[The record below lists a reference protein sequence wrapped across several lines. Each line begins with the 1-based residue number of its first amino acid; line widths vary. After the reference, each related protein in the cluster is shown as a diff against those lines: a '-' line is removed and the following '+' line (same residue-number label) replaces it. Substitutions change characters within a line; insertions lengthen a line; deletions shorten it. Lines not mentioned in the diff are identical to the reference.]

1 MGEILGFLMGGLVEA
16 TQPLNFVMII
26 FGCALGLLIGA
37 MPGLGSV
44 NGVAILL
51 PITFLV
57 PPSTAIIFLAAIY
70 YGAMYGGAISS
81 ITLGIPGASTAVATV
96 FDGRPMAQSGNADR
110 ALMAAAIASFIGGT
124 ISVVLFTLF
133 APPLAAFALKFGPQ
147 EEFALMLLA
156 FATFIGLGGDD
167 IPKTIFSILIGLVL
181 ATIGLDII
189 SGQPRLVF
197 FDIDGFLHGINFL
210 VLAIGIYGIGEM
222 LWTLETTQGK
232 VMVHK
237 VQMSMS
243 RFKENLK
250 DVKSYIKTTS
260 LGSVLGYFV
269 GTLPAAGATPASL
282 MSYGLAKTF
291 SKDPDSFGKGNV
303 SGVAAPEAANNAAST
318 GSMLPMI
325 TLGIPGSPTTAIL
338 LGGMI
343 IWGLRP
349 GPLLFTEHPD
359 FVWGL
364 IGSLYVANLATV
376 IINLAF
382 IPLFVKVLTM
392 PFSIL
397 APIIYILCVVGG
409 YAPTQTMHDVWL
421 MLGFGVVG
429 YLLRKLNYP
438 VAPAV
443 LAIVLGPLAERSL
456 RQSLLGSQGD
466 PTIFFTRP
474 ISLVCILIAMALI
487 CYPIYSK
494 AKRKKGKKSILETGP
509 DDPAKSG

>member
-1 MGEILGFLMGGLVEA
+1 MEGILALLGTGLVEA
-16 TQPLNFVMII
+16 MQPANFAMIVI
-26 FGCALGLLIGA
+26 GCLLGLLVGA

-57 PPSTAIIFLAAIY
+57 PPTAAIIFLAAIY

-96 FDGRPMAQSGNADR
+96 FDGRPLAQQGRADK
-110 ALMAAAIASFIGGT
+110 ALTAAAVASFIGGT

-133 APPLAAFALKFGPQ
+133 APPLAEFALKFGPA
-147 EEFALMLLA
+147 EEFSLMILA
-156 FATFIGLGGDD
+156 FATFIGLSGDD
-167 IPKTIFSILIGLVL
+167 IPKTVFSILIGLVM
-181 ATIGLDII
+181 ASVGLDII
-189 SGQPRLVF
+189 SGQPRLIF
-197 FDIDGFLHGINFL
+197 GDISGFLHGVNFL

-222 LWTLETTQGK
+222 LWTLEETKGK
-232 VMVHK
+232 VIVHK
-237 VQMSMS
+237 VRLSLLDIF
-243 RFKENLK
+243 RNIR
-250 DVKSYIKTTS
+250 DVRRYIGTTS
-260 LGSVLGYFV
+260 LGSAVGYFV

-291 SKDPDSFGKGNV
+291 SRDPDSFGKGNI

-349 GPLLFTEHPD
+349 GPLLFSEHPG

-364 IGSLYVANLATV
+364 IGSLYIANLVALL
-376 IINLAF
+376 INLAF
-382 IPLFVKVLTM
+382 IPLFVRILTL
-392 PFSIL
+392 PFTIL
-397 APIIYILCVVGG
+397 APTIYILCVVGG

-421 MLGFGVVG
+421 MFLFGVVG
-429 YLLRKLNYP
+429 YFMRKLNYP

-456 RQSLLGSQGD
+456 RQSLLASQGD
-466 PTIFFTRP
+466 PIIFIERP
-474 ISLVCILIAMALI
+474 ISATCMFLALVLIAL
-487 CYPIYSK
+487 PLV
-494 AKRKKGKKSILETGP
+494 RRVLRRRGNG
-509 DDPAKSG
+509 

>member
-1 MGEILGFLMGGLVEA
+1 METILVSLGAGLLQAFE
-16 TQPLNFVMII
+16 PLNLFMIFAGCLAGLFV
-26 FGCALGLLIGA
+26 GC

-51 PITFLV
+51 PVTFLV
-57 PPSTAIIFLAAIY
+57 PPTAAIIFLAALY

-96 FDGRPMAQSGNADR
+96 FDGRPMAQQGKADK

-124 ISVVLFTLF
+124 VSIILFTLF

-167 IPKTIFSILIGLVL
+167 IPKTIFSILLGLVM
-181 ATIGLDII
+181 AAVGFDII
-189 SGQPRLVF
+189 SGQPRMIF
-197 FDIDGFLHGINFL
+197 FDMVEFQRGIGFL

-222 LWTLETTQGK
+222 LWTLESTKGQ
-232 VMVHK
+232 VQMHK
-237 VQMSMS
+237 VQITWARM
-243 RFKENLK
+243 KENFGE
-250 DVKSYIKTTS
+250 VGQYINSTWIGS
-260 LGSVLGYFV
+260 FLGFFV

-282 MSYGLAKTF
+282 MSYGLSKTF
-291 SKDPDSFGKGNV
+291 SKDPDSFGKGNI

-349 GPLLFTEHPD
+349 GPLLFTESPD

-364 IGSLYVANLATV
+364 IGSMYVANVVTV
-376 IINLAF
+376 LLNLALIPVF
-382 IPLFVKVLTM
+382 IRVLAM
-392 PFSIL
+392 PFTL
-397 APIIYILCVVGG
+397 LTPIIFVLCVLGVF
-409 YAPTQTMHDVWL
+409 ATTDRMFDTWV
-421 MLGFGVVG
+421 MLALGVVG
-429 YLLRKLNYP
+429 YLMRKLNYP

-443 LAIVLGPLAERSL
+443 LAIVLGPLAERSM
-456 RQSLLGSQGD
+456 RQSLIGSQGD
-466 PTIFFTRP
+466 ITTFVTRP
-474 ISLVCILIAMALI
+474 ISLTCVILALLLVS
-487 CYPIYSK
+487 YPLIQKLMRRRSQ
-494 AKRKKGKKSILETGP
+494 AR
-509 DDPAKSG
+509 A

>member
-1 MGEILGFLMGGLVEA
+1 MESILIALGGGLLEA
-16 TQPLNFVMII
+16 FQPLNLIMILI
-26 FGCALGLLIGA
+26 GCVVGLFIGA

-57 PPSTAIIFLAAIY
+57 PPNAAIMFLAAIY

-96 FDGRPMAQSGNADR
+96 FDGRPLATAGKADQ
-110 ALMAAAIASFIGGT
+110 ALTAAAVASFIGGT
-124 ISVVLFTLF
+124 ISVILFTLF
-133 APPLAAFALKFGPQ
+133 APPLAEFALKFGPA

-189 SGQPRLVF
+189 SGRPRLIF
-197 FDIDGFLHGINFL
+197 FDITGFMHGVNFL

-222 LWTLETTQGK
+222 LWTLEQTEGN
-232 VMVHK
+232 VIVHK
-237 VQMSMS
+237 VTMTVQSFL
-243 RFKENLK
+243 RNLRQIK
-250 DVKSYIKTTS
+250 IYLKTTV

-291 SKDPDSFGKGNV
+291 SNDPDSFGKGNV
-303 SGVAAPEAANNAAST
+303 AGVAAPEAANNAAST

-364 IGSLYVANLATV
+364 IGSLYVANFFTV
-376 IINLAF
+376 LINLAF
-382 IPLFVKVLTM
+382 IPIFVRVLTM
-392 PFSIL
+392 PFTIL
-397 APIIYILCVVGG
+397 APIIFVLCVVGG

-421 MLGFGVVG
+421 MLLFGIAG

-443 LAIVLGPLAERSL
+443 LAIVLGPLAEQSFRQSMLGSHGEIMIFFERPISATCIAIAAALILYPVVRSL
-456 RQSLLGSQGD
+456 R
-466 PTIFFTRP
+466 R
-474 ISLVCILIAMALI
+474 
-487 CYPIYSK
+487 
-494 AKRKKGKKSILETGP
+494 
-509 DDPAKSG
+509 PAKARAEG

>member
-1 MGEILGFLMGGLVEA
+1 MGDILHLLAGGLVEA
-16 TQPLNFVMII
+16 MQPLNFGMIVL
-26 FGCALGLLIGA
+26 GCVLGLLVGA

-57 PPSTAIIFLAAIY
+57 PPNAAIIFLAAIY

-96 FDGRPMAQSGNADR
+96 FDGRPLAVAGKADK
-110 ALMAAAIASFIGGT
+110 ALTAAAMASFIGGT
-124 ISVVLFTLF
+124 ISVILFTLF
-133 APPLAAFALKFGPQ
+133 APPLAAFALKFGPA

-167 IPKTIFSILIGLVL
+167 IPKTVFSILIGLVM
-181 ATIGLDII
+181 AAIGLDII
-189 SGQPRLVF
+189 TGQPRLIF
-197 FDIDGFLHGINFL
+197 GDITGFMHGINFL

-222 LWTLETTQGK
+222 LWTLEQTKGEV
-232 VMVHK
+232 VMHNVK
-237 VQMSMS
+237 LSM
-243 RFKENLK
+243 REIFKDIK
-250 DVKSYIKTTS
+250 DVKQYIGTTS

-303 SGVAAPEAANNAAST
+303 AGVAAPEAANNAAST

-349 GPLLFTEHPD
+349 GPLLFTEHPE

-364 IGSLYVANLATV
+364 IGSLYIANLMTL
-376 IINLAF
+376 IINLLF
-382 IPLFVKVLTM
+382 IPVFVKILTL
-392 PFSIL
+392 PFTIL
-397 APIIYILCVVGG
+397 APTIYILCVVGG

-421 MLGFGVVG
+421 MFLFGVAG
-429 YLLRKLNYP
+429 YLLRKLDYP

-456 RQSLLGSQGD
+456 RQSLLASQGD
-466 PTIFFTRP
+466 PSIFLTRP
-474 ISLVCILIAMALI
+474 ISLACILIAVALVMVPVVQKI
-487 CYPIYSK
+487 K
-494 AKRKKGKKSILETGP
+494 RRRKKAAEQR
-509 DDPAKSG
+509 A